1 MESHFFHDKG
11 WQLHGW
17 EYLAPPNGEA
27 PYCSKSMHAYS
38 TWRGHLVAAEKEL
51 LHHCEANS
59 LDRCPEALTQ
69 ELLDNLPQVKH
80 FFSKGEGEAD
90 GARAEGTNGAPAA
103 ATGEPSAGAPVS
115 SDADK
120 KKGKAKVAPK
130 DLSWMIANLEHILG
144 SEPEP
149 GCRRPYGTE
158 PGFCNSTVQQTCCRP
173 VTCECPTRVDLTELN
188 LTKRQVAVAAQCS

>member
-1 MESHFFHDKG
+1 M
-11 WQLHGW
+11 
-17 EYLAPPNGEA
+17 
-27 PYCSKSMHAYS
+27 
-38 TWRGHLVAAEKEL
+38 
-51 LHHCEANS
+51 
-59 LDRCPEALTQ
+59 
-69 ELLDNLPQVKH
+69 
-80 FFSKGEGEAD
+80 
-90 GARAEGTNGAPAA
+90 
-103 ATGEPSAGAPVS
+103 S